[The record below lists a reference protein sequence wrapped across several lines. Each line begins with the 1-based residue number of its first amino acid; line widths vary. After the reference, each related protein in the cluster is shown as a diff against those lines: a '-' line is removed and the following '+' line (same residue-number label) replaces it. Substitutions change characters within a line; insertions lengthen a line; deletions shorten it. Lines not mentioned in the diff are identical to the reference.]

1 MALFCSIYIIWCTV
15 SYLLH
20 LLDCMNL
27 CDVVDGVQF
36 EDSQEQSFEDTA
48 EQQQLFEEVKWS
60 LIIFLSQ

>member
-1 MALFCSIYIIWCTV
+1 
-15 SYLLH
+15 
-20 LLDCMNL
+20 MNL